1 MTWVSKCSYISHVLQ
16 KSVNTCVN
24 NNEFWIRCSCAN
36 SNSQWFQTENFE
48 TCWLS
53 RHSGK
58 SPQSR
63 CSNLKQFQDQRYEYR
78 CIVKYKFGK
87 LFVKN
92 ENPQDSVNPFLS
104 SSQLFFYA
112 MLQRNLPDGCTAG
125 ISLRRPAIGSC
136 RQHPLRHT
144 HAPVGI
150 GCTTQL
156 FASRATPKA
165 MQVA

>member
-16 KSVNTCVN
+16 KSVNTFVN
-24 NNEFWIRCSCAN
+24 NNELWIRCSCAN

-87 LFVKN
+87 VFVKN
-92 ENPQDSVNPFLS
+92 ENPQDSVNPFFHLLNYS
-104 SSQLFFYA
+104 SMRCFKGICQMAAQLA
-112 MLQRNLPDGCTAG
+112 LACGDRRLEAAG
-125 ISLRRPAIGSC
+125 STRCDTRTRQSASVAQHSCSPLELLRKPC
-136 RQHPLRHT
+136 
-144 HAPVGI
+144 
-150 GCTTQL
+150 
-156 FASRATPKA
+156 K
-165 MQVA
+165 